1 MLRIKLSATLN
12 HGARSGKFL
21 ANGNGN
27 FTCTVERTLTL
38 RLVYTY
44 YEMAKQP
51 DFDLTF
57 SRLLSTIFYFYFFK
71 LTHAAYIKPFVIL
84 KYHNINFMLKLFLSC
99 FNYYI

>member
-1 MLRIKLSATLN
+1 MEMA
-12 HGARSGKFL
+12 
-21 ANGNGN
+21 
-27 FTCTVERTLTL
+27 TCTVERTLML
-38 RLVYTY
+38 RLVYAY

-57 SRLLSTIFYFYFFK
+57 SRLLSSYFFFK

-84 KYHNINFMLKLFLSC
+84 KYHNINFTLKLFLSC